1 MSAGRAAERR
11 LREGSQETDE
21 GWAFR
26 LGFHDTTDEEDI
38 MANYLY
44 IFRGG
49 NMPALSPQQMED
61 NMKQWGAWIG
71 ELSKT
76 GNFKA
81 GDPLGDGARVVAGK
95 KKSVTDGP
103 FGETKDLVGGYLL
116 VTAANLDAATELS
129 RGCPI
134 FERDGSVEIREV
146 RSM

>member
-1 MSAGRAAERR
+1 
-11 LREGSQETDE
+11 
-21 GWAFR
+21 
-26 LGFHDTTDEEDI
+26 

-49 NMPALSPQQMED
+49 NMQGLSPQQLEA
-61 NMKQWGAWIG
+61 NMKQWMNWVG

-76 GNFKA
+76 GNFKS
-81 GDPLGDGARVVAGK
+81 GDPLGDGARVVTGK

-116 VTAANLDAATELS
+116 VTAANLDAATELA

-134 FERDGSVEIREV
+134 FERDDGSVEIREV
-146 RSM
+146 RPM

>member
-1 MSAGRAAERR
+1 
-11 LREGSQETDE
+11 
-21 GWAFR
+21 
-26 LGFHDTTDEEDI
+26 

-49 NMPALSPQQMED
+49 NMKGLSPQQLEE
-61 NMKQWGAWIG
+61 NMKQWMNWVG

-76 GNFKA
+76 GNFKG
-81 GDPLGDGARVVAGK
+81 GDPLGDAARVVTGK

-116 VTAANLDAATELS
+116 VTAANLDAATELA

-134 FERDGSVEIREV
+134 FQRDEGSVEIREV
-146 RSM
+146 RPM

>member
-1 MSAGRAAERR
+1 MGLRAR
-11 LREGSQETDE
+11 LQHTDQEDV
-21 GWAFR
+21 
-26 LGFHDTTDEEDI
+26 

-49 NMPALSPQQMED
+49 NMKGLSPQQLEE
-61 NMKQWGAWIG
+61 NMKQWMNWVG

-76 GNFKA
+76 GNFKS
-81 GDPLGDGARVVAGK
+81 GDPLGDDARVVKGK

-116 VTAANLDAATELS
+116 VTAANLDAATELA

-134 FERDGSVEIREV
+134 FERDDGSVEIREV

>member
-1 MSAGRAAERR
+1 
-11 LREGSQETDE
+11 
-21 GWAFR
+21 
-26 LGFHDTTDEEDI
+26 

-49 NMPALSPQQMED
+49 NMKALSPQQMEE
-61 NMKQWGAWIG
+61 NMKRWGAWIG

-81 GDPLGDGARVVAGK
+81 GDPLGDEARVVTGK
-95 KKSVTDGP
+95 RKSVTDGP

-116 VTAANLDAATELS
+116 VTAASLDAATELA

-134 FERDGSVEIREV
+134 FERDEGSVEIREV
-146 RSM
+146 RPM